1 MNEELWSQTVEIATG
16 QIVELEGV
24 TVDDT
29 AYRSDLAQA
38 AVDAL
43 EAEGLDVNGATYERR
58 EIELVEGGE

>member
-29 AYRSDLAQA
+29 A
-38 AVDAL
+38 
-43 EAEGLDVNGATYERR
+43 
-58 EIELVEGGE
+58 